1 MIIEL
6 TFATLIIIF
15 LIALIIGLIVGVAL
29 GRPVIR

>member
-1 MIIEL
+1 MLIEL

-29 GRPVIR
+29 SRPIIH